1 MNSMSKFAYF
11 AGGCFWCTEA
21 IYLNIRGVISVK
33 PGYAG
38 GHLPNPT
45 YEQVCSGNSGH
56 AELVKIEYEPKQ
68 VDYLSLVD
76 VFFNT
81 HNPTTLN
88 REGSDFGTQYRS
100 AIFSEIS
107 DRAEI
112 IDFIKTIEKS
122 SLFKDNIVTEV
133 NEVVDFY
140 EAEEYHH
147 NYFNNNP
154 ENSYCKIVIS
164 PKIKKF
170 QNNFSVLISK

>member
-1 MNSMSKFAYF
+1 MEKAVFGA
-11 AGGCFWCTEA
+11 GCFWH
-21 IYLNIRGVISVK
+21 IQDRFNKVKGVLSTSV
-33 PGYAG
+33 GYSG
-38 GHLPNPT
+38 GDTNSPS
-45 YEQVCSGNSGH
+45 YEQVCTGNTGH
-56 AELVKIEYEPKQ
+56 AEVVKIIFNPVLIDV
-68 VDYLSLVD
+68 VDLFG
-76 VFFNT
+76 VFFAT
-81 HNPTTLN
+81 HDPTTIN
-88 REGSDFGTQYRS
+88 RQGADVGTQYRS

-112 IDFIKTIEKS
+112 INFIKTIEKS

-170 QNNFSVLISK
+170 QDNFSSLISK

>member
-1 MNSMSKFAYF
+1 MAF
-11 AGGCFWCTEA
+11 
-21 IYLNIRGVISVK
+21 
-33 PGYAG
+33 
-38 GHLPNPT
+38 
-45 YEQVCSGNSGH
+45 
-56 AELVKIEYEPKQ
+56 
-68 VDYLSLVD
+68 LS
-76 VFFNT
+76 
-81 HNPTTLN
+81 
-88 REGSDFGTQYRS
+88 R

-147 NYFNNNP
+147 NYFNNNR

-170 QNNFSVLISK
+170 QDNFSSLISK

>member
-1 MNSMSKFAYF
+1 MIRTIYF
-11 AGGCFWCTEA
+11 GGGCFWCVES
-21 IYLNIRGVISVK
+21 IYLKLKGVVDVK
-33 PGYAG
+33 PGYMG
-38 GHLPNPT
+38 GTTINPT
-45 YEQVCSGNSGH
+45 YEEVCEENTGH
-56 AELVKIEYEPKQ
+56 VEVAKVVFDETLKLIDLLK
-68 VDYLSLVD
+68 
-76 VFFNT
+76 VFFSI
-81 HNPTTLN
+81 HDPTTIN
-88 REGSDFGTQYRS
+88 RQGADVGTQYRS

-112 IDFIKTIEKS
+112 INFIKTIEKS

-170 QNNFSVLISK
+170 QDNFSSLISK

>member
-1 MNSMSKFAYF
+1 MSKFAYF

-100 AIFSEIS
+100 AIFCINE
-107 DRAEI
+107 AEKQMI
-112 IDFIKTIEKS
+112 INFIKNLYNSDK
-122 SLFKDNIVTEV
+122 IVTEV
-133 NEVVDFY
+133 NMLDIFY
-140 EAEEYHH
+140 PAEDYHK
-147 NYFNNNP
+147 NYYNINKN
-154 ENSYCKIVIS
+154 ELYCSIVIT
-164 PKIKKF
+164 PKISKF
-170 QNNFSVLISK
+170 MSSYKEVLK

>member
-1 MNSMSKFAYF
+1 MSKFAYF

-88 REGSDFGTQYRS
+88 RQGSDSGTQYRS
-100 AIFSEIS
+100 AVFCINEV
-107 DRAEI
+107 EKQMI
-112 IDFIKTIEKS
+112 INFIKNLYNSDK
-122 SLFKDNIVTEV
+122 IVTEV
-133 NEVVDFY
+133 NMLDVFY
-140 EAEEYHH
+140 PAEDYHK
-147 NYFNNNP
+147 NYYNINKNEPYCSLVITPKLNKFM
-154 ENSYCKIVIS
+154 NSYKEML
-164 PKIKKF
+164 K
-170 QNNFSVLISK
+170 